1 MILIWCSRSQRDS
14 NVDADFRILFVCM
27 LLEHTRDLMFT
38 VRNNMKIGLMSQL
51 QSISQMYLHYL
62 ALSGVES
69 DVWIISARKRQLE
82 TRTEILLKLQF
93 LYSHLSHTRLYSKW
107 RWKLPT
113 DELHCLLQ
121 FEFYFAWHKNSIN
134 DLCPNQLESNE
145 LYLMS

>member
-38 VRNNMKIGLMSQL
+38 VRITMKIGFMSQL

-62 ALSGVES
+62 ALSGVQTDS
-69 DVWIISARKRQLE
+69 LFLSAKKTIRNKTRNFTQSSISVSYTSLTHDFTPNEDENFA
-82 TRTEILLKLQF
+82 
-93 LYSHLSHTRLYSKW
+93 
-107 RWKLPT
+107 T
-113 DELHCLLQ
+113 DELHRLIQ